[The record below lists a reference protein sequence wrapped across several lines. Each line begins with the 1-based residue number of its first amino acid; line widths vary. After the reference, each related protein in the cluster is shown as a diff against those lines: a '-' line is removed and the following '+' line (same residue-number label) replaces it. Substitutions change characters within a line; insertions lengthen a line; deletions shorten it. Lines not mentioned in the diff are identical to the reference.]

1 MYDRVGDKIKS
12 VSKFIFII
20 GAVEAGLGV
29 LLTAILFIGI
39 GGNTEIGALIM
50 LIGLAISVPVVVI
63 AWVVSIFIYG
73 FGTLV
78 DDVEDIKK
86 ENKGINKSLNII
98 NNNLEFMEKKNAGR
112 KNQETKKE
120 VETLKTSS
128 EKKETCIDKT
138 DTKEELDNANIKRK
152 EQTGFESELKIF
164 CPSCN
169 TDLSFMNYNEQDLK
183 NAECPFCGKKIK
195 NKMEKRI

>member
-1 MYDRVGDKIKS
+1 MYDRVGHKIKR

-29 LLTAILFIGI
+29 LLTTILYIGI

-50 LIGLAISVPVVVI
+50 LMGLAISVPVVVI

-73 FGTLV
+73 FGTLI

-86 ENKGINKSLNII
+86 ESKRIKKSPNII
-98 NNNLEFMEKKNAGR
+98 NNNLEFKEKKNAER

-120 VETLKTSS
+120 EETLKTSS
-128 EKKETCIDKT
+128 EKKETSIDKT
-138 DTKEELDNANIKRK
+138 DTKAEFNKANITRK
-152 EQTGFESELKIF
+152 EQTGLESGLKIS

-169 TDLSFMNYNEQDLK
+169 TDLSFMNYNERDLE
-183 NAECPFCGKKIK
+183 NAGGPVCEKKK
-195 NKMEKRI
+195 KKQKG